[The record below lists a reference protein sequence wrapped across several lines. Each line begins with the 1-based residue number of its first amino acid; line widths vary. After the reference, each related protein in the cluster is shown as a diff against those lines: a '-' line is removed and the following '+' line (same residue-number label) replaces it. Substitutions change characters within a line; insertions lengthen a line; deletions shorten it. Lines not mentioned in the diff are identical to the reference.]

1 MKPSADRPCLI
12 LRRMLRRPAPASLV
26 ASLILA
32 LGAAACGT
40 GGGPTGPVGAPPP
53 RMGAVT
59 VDPKA
64 GPIGTLFTLTATGLK
79 VGEAVAFE
87 ITFPGEGKAFPGAA
101 LTVPEDGTTTT
112 TYRATMANQPGEY
125 VVRLTG
131 PPGSLAEG
139 RFTVT
144 DGPPVT
150 STLVDPSATSTIA
163 PTSSLRTGTTRARTT
178 TLKGMTTTTPPKG
191 ATTTATTRRTTTT
204 LPAATTTRP
213 TIKTP

>member
-1 MKPSADRPCLI
+1 
-12 LRRMLRRPAPASLV
+12 MLRRPALASLV
-26 ASLILA
+26 ASLVLVV
-32 LGAAACGT
+32 GAAACGS

-59 VDPKA
+59 VEPRA
-64 GPIGTLFTLTATGLK
+64 GPIGTLFTLTAKGLK

-112 TYRATMANQPGEY
+112 TYRATTANMPGEY
-125 VVRLTG
+125 IVRLTG

-144 DGPPVT
+144 AGPAVT
-150 STLVDPSATSTIA
+150 TTVFDETAISLGGPSTSA
-163 PTSSLRTGTTRARTT
+163 RTGTTRSLARTT
-178 TLKGMTTTTPPKG
+178 TTVKG
-191 ATTTATTRRTTTT
+191 ATTTSSVKASSTTATTRRITTTSI
-204 LPAATTTRP
+204 LAPTTT
-213 TIKTP
+213 KTTARTP